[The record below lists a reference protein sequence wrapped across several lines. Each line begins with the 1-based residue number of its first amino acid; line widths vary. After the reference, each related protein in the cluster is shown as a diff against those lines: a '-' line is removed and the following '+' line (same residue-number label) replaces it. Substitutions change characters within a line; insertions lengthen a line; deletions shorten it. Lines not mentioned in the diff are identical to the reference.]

1 MPRTP
6 WEPPGENLSFLTL
19 SVSYSAIQIV
29 TLFKRFHLEEPIILN
44 VICELLCNSN
54 SYVFKRFHEVKF
66 IKRIMFQLFN
76 ELILQLF
83 NELIFQYNI

>member
-1 MPRTP
+1 MSFGLFALYRTTLASINAVPRTP

-44 VICELLCNSN
+44 VICELLFNSN
-54 SYVFKRFHEVKF
+54 S
-66 IKRIMFQLFN
+66 
-76 ELILQLF
+76 
-83 NELIFQYNI
+83 